1 MSGYANGIICNNSN
15 GIATF
20 YILNENIHKI
30 KEKKIYRMDTKN
42 LEGAFKQMQLNK
54 AFPISWFRI
63 GIGLASIKA
72 LEQWPDIRK
81 DSKLKKAL
89 VKYFKYAKKGFKK
102 KNDDDESV
110 AKIGKKHRL
119 DSPDDINS
127 QDLDSLR
134 EILGKD
140 DLGMFS
146 GKKRRR

>member
-1 MSGYANGIICNNSN
+1 M
-15 GIATF
+15 
-20 YILNENIHKI
+20 
-30 KEKKIYRMDTKN
+30 
-42 LEGAFKQMQLNK
+42 KQNK
-54 AFPISWFRI
+54 AFPMSWFRI
-63 GIGLASIKA
+63 GIGLASIKT
-72 LEQWPDIRK
+72 LEQWPEIRK

-102 KNDDDESV
+102 KDDDDESV